1 MTLGL
6 TFVNTAFRFLLSPKP
21 SYFVSRKGSLGITLI
36 ELAENRVP
44 LSELQPMAALRQ
56 IPRKDPPKLA
66 EQEKWSSEFKDFLGR
81 ALKKEPDDRETADK
95 LLKVILNSP
104 LLSIL

>member
-1 MTLGL
+1 
-6 TFVNTAFRFLLSPKP
+6 
-21 SYFVSRKGSLGITLI
+21 
-36 ELAENRVP
+36 
-44 LSELQPMAALRQ
+44 MAALRQ